1 MKDKT
6 MDILE
11 KYLDNYFRVS
21 PMAENKSAIEENI
34 QKGLSDVEKG
44 RYKVN

>member
-11 KYLDNYFRVS
+11 KYLNKDFNVS
-21 PMAENKSAIEENI
+21 PMVENKSAIEENI
-34 QKGLSDVEKG
+34 QKGLSDIEKG